1 MFIVYF
7 LICYICLQSIPT
19 IEADDV
25 GEESYLSLTT
35 VEAGGEETE
44 DDEDT
49 LTEPLDK
56 QSQEELINRL
66 MTDGM
71 SFSEVCLEEKNSILQ
86 WKSLKEKWHKYV
98 ICVGCLLMCC
108 NV

>member
-1 MFIVYF
+1 MIHCIYS
-7 LICYICLQSIPT
+7 QSIPT
-19 IEADDV
+19 IEADEV
-25 GEESYLSLTT
+25 GEESYLGMTAI
-35 VEAGGEETE
+35 EAAGEETE

-71 SFSEVCLEEKNSILQ
+71 SFSEVCL
-86 WKSLKEKWHKYV
+86 
-98 ICVGCLLMCC
+98 
-108 NV
+108 